1 MPQDNLRVR
10 VELNGKIY
18 EEDLGA
24 QTAINSDLAGL
35 NTALSEQP
43 GRFAWWAT
51 LEALAR
57 AKHEDLVAQLE
68 SLDAALFGEYQTALL
83 VGASKTPTLDAIRSK
98 VLLDTRREALA
109 AAMRRAKLDAELVQA
124 GRRTMEHRKDA
135 LITIAS
141 NTRSEMDFRIYS
153 GKTQMPDARLDHV
166 KRPTP
171 TTSTRRA

>member
-83 VGASKTPTLDAIRSK
+83 VGGSKTP
-98 VLLDTRREALA
+98 
-109 AAMRRAKLDAELVQA
+109 KLDAELVQA